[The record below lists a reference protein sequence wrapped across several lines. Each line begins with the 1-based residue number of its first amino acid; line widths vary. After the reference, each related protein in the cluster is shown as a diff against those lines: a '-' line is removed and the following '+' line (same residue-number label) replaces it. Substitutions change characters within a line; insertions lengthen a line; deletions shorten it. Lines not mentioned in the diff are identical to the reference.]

1 MSKQKSTTIL
11 VIIFVLQMFPGKI
24 SAQFFALPSE
34 ILDTA
39 NVSVN
44 YTITWKQD
52 KNNLGI
58 IRSEDMLL
66 FVGKSVSLFMSKN
79 QYKVLLIGREAE
91 SEGRLMYLLN
101 GEEIKNYVSRFS
113 YRIYKNYPTGQITY
127 MDKII
132 PTYFQYSEP
141 LDVFQWQ
148 LADSSTTIGDFKA
161 NCAYTVYGGRRWVA
175 WYTTDIPISDGP
187 YKFRGLPGLIIRL
200 YDDQKHYVFEMEKL
214 ERYEEGVP
222 IELIDRDW
230 VETNRTDFLKAQENL
245 KRDIVNRAQ
254 EAGVAVEGQ
263 QQAARNAAKKITP
276 LNFSL

>member
-1 MSKQKSTTIL
+1 MSKQKSIAVL
-11 VIIFVLQMFPGKI
+11 FIIFVFQLFPGKI

-39 NVSVN
+39 NISVS

-52 KNNLGI
+52 TNNPEKT
-58 IRSEDMLL
+58 RKEEMLL
-66 FVGKSVSLFMSKN
+66 FVGKSVSLFISEN

-91 SEGRLMYLLN
+91 SEGRLMDLLN

-175 WYTTDIPISDGP
+175 WYTTEIPISDGP

-230 VETNRTDFLKAQENL
+230 VETKRNDFLKARENL

-254 EAGVAVEGQ
+254 EAGVDVEGQ
-263 QQAARNAAKKITP
+263 QQAARNVAKKNNPIE
-276 LNFSL
+276 F

>member
-24 SAQFFALPSE
+24 FAQFFALPSE

-39 NVSVN
+39 NISVN

-66 FVGKSVSLFMSKN
+66 FIGKSVSLFMSKN

-200 YDDQKHYVFEMEKL
+200 YDDQKHYVFEMEEL

-254 EAGVAVEGQ
+254 EAGVAVEDQ
-263 QQAARNAAKKITP
+263 QQAARNAAKKNNPIE
-276 LNFSL
+276 F

>member
-24 SAQFFALPSE
+24 FAQFFALPSE

-39 NVSVN
+39 NISVN

-66 FVGKSVSLFMSKN
+66 FIGKSVSLFMSKN

-254 EAGVAVEGQ
+254 EAGVAVEDQ
-263 QQAARNAAKKITP
+263 QQAARNAAKKNNPIE
-276 LNFSL
+276 F

>member
-24 SAQFFALPSE
+24 FAQFFALPSE

-39 NVSVN
+39 NISVN

-66 FVGKSVSLFMSKN
+66 FIGKSVSLFMSKN

-263 QQAARNAAKKITP
+263 QQAARNAAKKNNPIE
-276 LNFSL
+276 F

>member
-11 VIIFVLQMFPGKI
+11 IIIIILQMLPGKI
-24 SAQFFALPSE
+24 SAQFFAPPSE

-39 NVSVN
+39 NVSVS

-52 KNNLGI
+52 TNNI
-58 IRSEDMLL
+58 DKIRSEEMLL
-66 FVGKSVSLFMSKN
+66 FIGKSVSLFMSEN
-79 QYKVLLIGREAE
+79 FYKFHLIGREAE
-91 SEGRLMYLLN
+91 SEGRIEDYLQ
-101 GEEIKNYVSRFS
+101 GEEIKNYRTRFS
-113 YRIYKNYPTGQITY
+113 YRIYKNYPTRQITY
-127 MDKII
+127 MDRVI
-132 PTYFQYSEP
+132 PTFFQYREP

-161 NCAYTVYGGRRWVA
+161 NCAYTDYGGRRWVA

-230 VETNRTDFLKAQENL
+230 VETTRTGFLKAKENL
-245 KRDIVNRAQ
+245 NRDIINRAQ
-254 EAGVAVEGQ
+254 EAGADAEGQ
-263 QQAARNAAKKITP
+263 QRAARNVAKKNNPIEY
-276 LNFSL
+276 

>member
-91 SEGRLMYLLN
+91 SEGRLMDLLN
-101 GEEIKNYVSRFS
+101 REEIKNYVSRFS

-263 QQAARNAAKKITP
+263 QQAARNAAKKNNPIE
-276 LNFSL
+276 F

>member
-91 SEGRLMYLLN
+91 SEGRLMDLLN
-101 GEEIKNYVSRFS
+101 REEIKNYVSRFS

-254 EAGVAVEGQ
+254 EAGVDVEGQ
-263 QQAARNAAKKITP
+263 QQAARNAAKKNNPIE
-276 LNFSL
+276 F

>member
-263 QQAARNAAKKITP
+263 QQAARNAAKKNNPIE
-276 LNFSL
+276 F